1 MMEFKQIKDKAKYLK
16 KNYPF
21 DGVPKLTEIKH
32 CIHCGQN
39 FLVGDYK
46 VHLEY
51 NYLAKKKIEYI
62 VCPYAPDCSGSV
74 IDWFSVEE
82 EDIDIE

>member
-1 MMEFKQIKDKAKYLK
+1 MMEFKQIEDKAKYLK

-21 DGVPKLTEIKH
+21 GFLPKLTEIKH

-46 VHLEY
+46 VQLEY
-51 NYLAKKKIEYI
+51 NYLTKKKEEYI

-74 IDWFSVEE
+74 IDWFNVEE
-82 EDIDIE
+82 DDIDIE